1 MFGFSF
7 YFSKNVVN
15 KLSKVKTMISK
26 ISRLIALVWLMA
38 LPQLALAEWT
48 MIQTHDEGNM
58 YIDFDSLTKADGL
71 VTVTTLNDY
80 YITQV
85 RGELS
90 SQWTELH
97 DCNNR
102 RFKALAISYYKDKM
116 GQGNILESFT
126 LSPDEIQWSEVVP
139 YSVGALKAN
148 IICSR

>member
-1 MFGFSF
+1 MLT
-7 YFSKNVVN
+7 NQ
-15 KLSKVKTMISK
+15 LSRV
-26 ISRLIALVWLMA
+26 IALISLMA
-38 LPQLALAEWT
+38 MPILAQAEWT

-71 VTVTTLNDY
+71 VKVTTLNDY
-80 YITQV
+80 YITQN

-97 DCNNR
+97 DCNNK
-102 RFKALAISYYKDKM
+102 RFKALTISYYKEKM
-116 GQGNILESFT
+116 GQGDVLESFT